1 MGWAAHHRRD
11 ALHSSH
17 ASFVHRW
24 RENNIDLTNQKSYL
38 SVKNTHFPSNRR
50 VMSDVET
57 VLAAYPRISF
67 ACRPRHVRDPD
78 SGEAI
83 SAHQASVL
91 SHLDEHDPTMVGE
104 LAEHLGVTASTM
116 SLTLKRLERDG
127 YVRRDRDPADRRVMN
142 VRLTAAG
149 ARVRDAHTVL
159 DPALVVR
166 MLAGMDAERR
176 RDAVHGLRLLAE
188 AADALVRSRRRD
200 VEARIGEEGA

>member
-1 MGWAAHHRRD
+1 
-11 ALHSSH
+11 
-17 ASFVHRW
+17 
-24 RENNIDLTNQKSYL
+24 
-38 SVKNTHFPSNRR
+38 
-50 VMSDVET
+50 MSDVET
-57 VLAAYPRISF
+57 VLAAYPRIAF
-67 ACRPRHVRDPD
+67 ACRPRHVRDPE
-78 SGEAI
+78 SGSAI

-159 DPALVVR
+159 DPDLVVR

-176 RDAVHGLRLLAE
+176 RDAVHGVRLLAE
-188 AADALVRSRRRD
+188 ASDALVRSRRRD
-200 VEARIGEEGA
+200 RDVETRIGGEGA